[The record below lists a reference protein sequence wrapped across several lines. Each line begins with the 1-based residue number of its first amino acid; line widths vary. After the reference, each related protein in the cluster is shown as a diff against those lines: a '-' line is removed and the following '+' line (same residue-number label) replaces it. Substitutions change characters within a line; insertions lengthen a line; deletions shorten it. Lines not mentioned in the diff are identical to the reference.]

1 MNLNDFFSKPS
12 HVKEAYTNNYPSST
26 PAADATAAVSSGK
39 AIDDPDIMKN
49 WDRFGKNL
57 KPDQEITPLDS
68 EEEEAVRNHIDR
80 WQTKTKNLPDP
91 FAGPTTYKRADGS
104 EFVGSN
110 NSDSNDADPTFMVEP
125 NKYMQSWGGKY
136 ATGSAGGNSPSSIAP
151 NGWRYVEKGED
162 PARYGSDTISGT
174 GTPDWR
180 SIAANASPS
189 SKSASASGLPKM
201 RFDIASQRLVPVDQP
216 VALDLSPKTS
226 NIKSGSNPNIDADT
240 RARALA
246 WAARKNAPG
255 GLRAQDVGPDNSA
268 PAAAKP
274 AVVPPAA
281 KPTAVPPAASLKDL
295 PAEKPSSWKDIAQAN
310 GIDNPNRIM
319 PGQTLKIPGRADY
332 VVQPGDTLADIAAG
346 KTKAPKYTPSPGQD
360 PAYVAALAKLKKNPN
375 IGVDFPVPLDIQK
388 DLGLGPQTRKEI
400 AKYGREEILTPAMI
414 KKQNYSPTPAQAQ
427 AALRANEKANTERI
441 AARDAER
448 ATNRKKVKEDD
459 IEEQT
464 MDDGFKWGSPTMPM
478 QDGSVQKYNPQTN
491 SYSQASPPTKPNLNT
506 SMSTITRDRTTDKNG
521 QANSDFGQ
529 ISIATNPATGTGDY
543 MHQQDVNGVAKTT
556 FRQNVPADELAKLR
570 TGAGIPPAQQA
581 VKESLDRMQSL
592 AGIRKK

>member
-39 AIDDPDIMKN
+39 AIDDPDIMGSLRSASEPKF
-49 WDRFGKNL
+49 DRFAK
-57 KPDQEITPLDS
+57 TVS
-68 EEEEAVRNHIDR
+68 EPAPGFQAGDEE
-80 WQTKTKNLPDP
+80 DP
-91 FAGPTTYKRADGS
+91 
-104 EFVGSN
+104 E
-110 NSDSNDADPTFMVEP
+110 FMVEP
-125 NKYMQSWGGKY
+125 NKYVQSWAPK
-136 ATGSAGGNSPSSIAP
+136 SSIAP

-189 SKSASASGLPKM
+189 SKSASAGGLPKM

-216 VALDLSPKTS
+216 IALDLSPKNN
-226 NIKSGSNPNIDADT
+226 NIKSGSNTNIDADT

-246 WAARKNAPG
+246 WAARKNA
-255 GLRAQDVGPDNSA
+255 RAQDVGPDNSA

-274 AVVPPAA
+274 
-281 KPTAVPPAASLKDL
+281 TAVTPPAASLKDL
-295 PAEKPSSWKDIAQAN
+295 PVEKPSSWKDIAQAN

-332 VVQPGDTLADIAAG
+332 VVKPGDTLAGIAAG
-346 KTKAPKYTPSPGQD
+346 KTKAPKSAPSPEQD

-375 IGVDFPVPLDIQK
+375 IGVDFPVPPDIQK
-388 DLGLGPQTRKEI
+388 AMGMGPITTKTYDPFGKEI
-400 AKYGREEILTPAMI
+400 IKKVGSEELVPADPRRKTYPNTPAG
-414 KKQNYSPTPAQAQ
+414 AQAS
-427 AALRANEKANTERI
+427 LRDIEKANAQRI
-441 AARDAER
+441 AARDA
-448 ATNRKKVKEDD
+448 AQANRKKTNEDD
-459 IEEQT
+459 IDEDT

-478 QDGSVQKYNPQTN
+478 QDGSVMNFNPQTN
-491 SYSQASPPTKPNLNT
+491 SYKQASPPTKPNLNT

-521 QANSDFGQ
+521 QSNQNYSD

-543 MHQQDVNGVAKTT
+543 MHRQDVNGVPTTT

-570 TGAGIPPAQQA
+570 AGAGIPPAQQA
-581 VKESLDRMQSL
+581 VKESLDRMRSL